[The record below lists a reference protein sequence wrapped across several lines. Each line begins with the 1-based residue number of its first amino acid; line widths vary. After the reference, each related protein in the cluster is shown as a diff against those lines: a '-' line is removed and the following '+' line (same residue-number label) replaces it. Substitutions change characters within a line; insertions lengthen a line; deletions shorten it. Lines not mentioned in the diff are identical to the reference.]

1 MHPPRPIRP
10 APSALVSFW
19 NWLFTLSIYFVLGY
33 TAINLDKITI
43 LAQLT
48 RGQSLFANLWLLMGA
63 MVLILL
69 GTSAVHE
76 IGHLMGGKLAKFRFH
91 LLIIGPFKMMRRKE
105 RLHLSWSRGAFF
117 NGLAASLPEDDRQ
130 LRWRMLLF
138 AVGGPLASLLLALLG
153 TAVFFNYRRDIDFL
167 LDNAWLVE
175 GAALTAIISF
185 IFFLTAMKP
194 GQYNNGMPA
203 DGGRIITL
211 LQGNETADR
220 WCALVLLNGADILG
234 QRPREWDA
242 ALVQKVLAITD
253 GSYDTLSAKMLGYQ
267 WALDNG
273 RIEDAAQ
280 LLDEALETWAAWV
293 SGGRGRLALEKAYF
307 IARHRHNALEAR
319 QWFDQVRRSRI
330 SQPLQQR
337 AEAAILLAE
346 GNHQAATML
355 AQAGL
360 DALQKETPSGTIL
373 AESDWLR
380 EMVQAAQLVNE

>member
-1 MHPPRPIRP
+1 
-10 APSALVSFW
+10 
-19 NWLFTLSIYFVLGY
+19 
-33 TAINLDKITI
+33 
-43 LAQLT
+43 
-48 RGQSLFANLWLLMGA
+48 MGA

-220 WCALVLLNGADILG
+220 WCALVLLNGADVLG